1 MYSYLDL
8 PKVPTELILP
18 LEEILKLEN
27 IFGGAT
33 DKYTI
38 HECQNELRDFLQ
50 QLFPSYTKFRY
61 QTLREGVPV
70 HIDRGRTEAINY
82 LIDTGGDNVST
93 VWYEYDWTTP
103 FLEKVFEAHRWHKLQ
118 VDIYHGV
125 SNIKTCRYAITIG

>member
-8 PKVPTELILP
+8 PQVPTELILP

-38 HECQNELRDFLQ
+38 HECQDDLRDFLQ
-50 QLFPSYTKFRY
+50 PLFPSHTKFRY

-82 LIDTGGDNVST
+82 LIETGGDNVST
-93 VWYEYDWTTP
+93 VWYEYDWATP
-103 FLEKVFEAHRWHKLQ
+103 FLEKVFEKNRWHALK

-125 SNIKTCRYAITIG
+125 SSIKTCRYAITIG